1 MFGMVVAKRLIL
13 RDWKSAS
20 PRFTIL
26 NDIVSCIYLEEI
38 RYTLSDTHH
47 KFLEVWG
54 PFIEYI
60 WSPELVTLDYIIL
73 SHFVLYRLHCA
84 LYIQA
89 SPWTLLILA
98 LWTLFWTLKPTC
110 TLELA
115 CGLIFMSFF
124 FFFFFLKCLYYCGLV
139 VCLVLSRLVLCVL
152 FSLCVFSVWFNLK
165 NLYK

>member
-26 NDIVSCIYLEEI
+26 NDIVSCIYLQEI

-98 LWTLFWTLKPTC
+98 LWTLSWTLKPTC

-115 CGLIFMSFF
+115 CGLTCMTFF
-124 FFFFFLKCLYYCGLV
+124 FFKCLYYCGLV
-139 VCLVLSRLVLCVL
+139 VCLVLCSVYCLAYVCFLCGL
-152 FSLCVFSVWFNLK
+152 ILKIFINKVF
-165 NLYK
+165 